1 MPKIEPA
8 TRKIS
13 VNPMLKKVREYL
25 AFKKKID
32 DMSSQ
37 QKAIRDDLMEIVQEH
52 GVEDDKGHIW
62 LPLPEEV
69 EGVTQLQAQRKVSS
83 KLDMDA
89 AVAILA
95 TKGLADRCIKT
106 IPTVDEDEVMA
117 CLYDGLLTEG
127 DVDKMFPKTVTYAF
141 YTKK

>member
-1 MPKIEPA
+1 
-8 TRKIS
+8 
-13 VNPMLKKVREYL
+13 
-25 AFKKKID
+25 
-32 DMSSQ
+32 
-37 QKAIRDDLMEIVQEH
+37 
-52 GVEDDKGHIW
+52 
-62 LPLPEEV
+62 
-69 EGVTQLQAQRKVSS
+69 
-83 KLDMDA
+83 MDA

-106 IPTVDEDEVMA
+106 LPTVDEDEVMA